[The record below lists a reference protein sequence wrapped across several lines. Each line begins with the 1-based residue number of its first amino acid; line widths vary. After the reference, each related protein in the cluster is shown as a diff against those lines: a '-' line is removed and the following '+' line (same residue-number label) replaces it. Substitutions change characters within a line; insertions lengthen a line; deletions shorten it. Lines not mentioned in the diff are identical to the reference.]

1 MATLEQNIYYTIR
14 PMQDNDISQTI
25 ELDREAFPTQWPHP
39 TYTSFKQ
46 ELRNRLAHYIVACK
60 PDNGELQVSESKEAN
75 KSFWEKFK
83 HLLNHDQPTYTLSPP
98 KEYVIGMAGFWL
110 MMNEAHITTIAVREA
125 YRRLGVGER
134 LLISLIDLA
143 IQLNAHIA
151 TLEVRTSNELAQVL
165 YQKYDFYK
173 TGIRHRY
180 YTDNGEDAFIMTTDT
195 LTTSEF
201 QSRYQQIKKTYEEKW
216 NCTLAGNCDMPNNKY
231 PGGL

>member
-1 MATLEQNIYYTIR
+1 M
-14 PMQDNDISQTI
+14 
-25 ELDREAFPTQWPHP
+25 
-39 TYTSFKQ
+39 
-46 ELRNRLAHYIVACK
+46 
-60 PDNGELQVSESKEAN
+60 
-75 KSFWEKFK
+75 
-83 HLLNHDQPTYTLSPP
+83 
-98 KEYVIGMAGFWL
+98 
-110 MMNEAHITTIAVREA
+110 
-125 YRRLGVGER
+125 
-134 LLISLIDLA
+134 A

-201 QSRYQQIKKTYEEKW
+201 QSRYQQIKKAYEKKW
-216 NCTLAGNCDMPNNKY
+216 NCTLTGNCDMPNNKY